1 MSQTPD
7 SVEQLRAEGYA
18 VVIFNPDELRGV
30 STDGIEERMIEKG
43 NEYIDMNA
51 TEPEEGEEGI
61 CPGCSGS
68 GEGMYEGTRC
78 MTCHG
83 RGES

>member
-18 VVIFNPDELRGV
+18 VVIYNPDELRGV
-30 STDGIEERMIEKG
+30 ATDDIEEHMIKYG
-43 NEYIDMNA
+43 NDYIDSNA
-51 TEPEEGEEGI
+51 TEPAEDEEGI

-68 GEGMYEGTRC
+68 GEGMYEGTTC

>member
-1 MSQTPD
+1 MSQAPD

-18 VVIFNPDELRGV
+18 VVIYNPDELRGV
-30 STDGIEERMIEKG
+30 STDGIEEHMITKG
-43 NEYIDMNA
+43 NEYIDLNSP
-51 TEPEEGEEGI
+51 EPDDEEGI
-61 CPGCSGS
+61 CPGCDGS
-68 GEGMYEGTRC
+68 GEGMYDGTRC